1 MEQLK
6 NLIFK
11 NYYFLYL
18 NRDGKWL
25 QIGDK

>member
-1 MEQLK
+1 MAQQK
-6 NLIFK
+6 ISIFK